1 MTSLVSRSFT
11 RYLHLR
17 GAIMVSPQQHLTQ
30 EPSHRAFED
39 KFINLLLSCNAP
51 KQLHQIQA
59 QVFVHGFEHNDYI
72 APKIIALCFQMR
84 EIDYAHK
91 VFENIPDPHVSLWNA
106 MFKGYCQNE
115 MYMDVVAL
123 FSYMK
128 GMNIVPNCFT
138 FPIVLKSCGKIGA
151 LGEGRQVHCLV
162 IKAGFRGNPF
172 IGTSLID
179 MYTGGREID
188 SAFRAFSGLLDRNV
202 VAWTSM
208 VNGYISCEDIVSA
221 RKIFELAPERDIVL
235 WNTMISGYIGI
246 RDMLE
251 ARKLFDRMPKRDV
264 ISWNTM
270 LNGYSSNGDIDSCVA
285 LFEEMLE
292 RNVFSWNGLIGG
304 YSRSGNH
311 SQVLDTFRRMLIEGS
326 VRPNDAT
333 LVTVLSACARLGAL
347 DLGKWIHVYS
357 YDNGYRGNVFVG
369 NALMD
374 MYAKC
379 GIVENAVDVFMRME
393 SKDLI
398 SWNTIINC
406 LAIHS
411 RGMEALSMFQQMKH
425 TNVKP
430 DGVTF
435 LGVLCACMHMGLV
448 SDGFSYFQS
457 MVDDYLI
464 VPQIEHYGC
473 MVDMLAR
480 AGLLAQAVDFVTKMP
495 IKADAV
501 IWTALLGACK
511 IYKNVEVAELA
522 LERLIE
528 IEPKN
533 PSNYVTLSN
542 IYGDLGRWKDMA
554 RLKLA
559 MKETGFRKLPG
570 CSSVE
575 VGDGVVEFFSLDERH
590 PEKDI
595 IYDVLKG
602 LIRLL
607 KSHGYVP
614 DLVKLEQDSQSLL
627 VTQSENVSVPS

>member
-1 MTSLVSRSFT
+1 MTSLISRSFT
-11 RYLHLR
+11 RCLHLR
-17 GAIMVSPQQHLTQ
+17 GAKMANPPQHLDQ
-30 EPSHRAFED
+30 EPAHWMLEA
-39 KFINLLLSCNAP
+39 KFISLLQSCEVP
-51 KQLHQIQA
+51 KRLRQIQA
-59 QVFVHGFEHNDYI
+59 QVFVHGFGHNVYVI
-72 APKIIALCFQMR
+72 PKIVALCFQTR
-84 EIDYAHK
+84 EIDYARK
-91 VFENIPDPHVSLWNA
+91 VFEHIPNPHVSLWNA
-106 MFKGYCQNE
+106 MFKGYCENE
-115 MYMDVVAL
+115 MYRDVVAL

-128 GMNIVPNCFT
+128 GMDIMPNCFT
-138 FPIVLKSCGKIGA
+138 FPIVLRSCGKIGA
-151 LGEGRQVHCLV
+151 LEEGREVHCFV
-162 IKAGFRGNPF
+162 IKAGFKGNPF

-179 MYTGGREID
+179 MYSGGREIG
-188 SAFRAFSGLLDRNV
+188 SAFKAFSELLDRNV
-202 VAWTSM
+202 VAWTLM
-208 VNGYISCEDIVSA
+208 VNGYILCRDTVSA
-221 RKIFELAPERDIVL
+221 RRIFDLAPERDIVL
-235 WNTMISGYIGI
+235 WNTMVSGYIEVG
-246 RDMLE
+246 DMLE
-251 ARKLFDRMPKRDV
+251 ARKLFDQMPNRDV
-264 ISWNTM
+264 MSWNTM
-270 LNGYSSNGDIDSCVA
+270 LNGYMTNGNTDSAVA
-285 LFEEMLE
+285 LFEEMPE

-304 YSRSGNH
+304 YSRSGDLV
-311 SQVLDTFRRMLIEGS
+311 QVLDTFERMLFEGS
-326 VRPNDAT
+326 VGPNDAT
-333 LVTVLSACARLGAL
+333 LVTVLSACARLGAI
-347 DLGKWIHVYS
+347 DLGKWIHIYS
-357 YDNGYRGNVFVG
+357 DDNGYRGNVYVG

-379 GIVENAVDVFMRME
+379 GIVENAVDVFMKME

-406 LAIHS
+406 LAVHS
-411 RGMEALSMFQQMKH
+411 RGAEALSMFQQMKH
-425 TNVKP
+425 ANVKP
-430 DGVTF
+430 DGITF
-435 LGVLCACMHMGLV
+435 LGILSACTHMGLV

-473 MVDMLAR
+473 LVDLLGR
-480 AGLLAQAVDFVTKMP
+480 AGLLPQAVDFVSKMP

-533 PSNYVTLSN
+533 PSNYVMLSN

-559 MKETGFRKLPG
+559 MKKTGFKKLPG

-575 VGDGVVEFFSLDERH
+575 VGDAVVEFFCLDERH

-602 LIRLL
+602 LVKLL

-614 DLVKLEQDSQSLL
+614 DLIEIDSG
-627 VTQSENVSVPS
+627 N